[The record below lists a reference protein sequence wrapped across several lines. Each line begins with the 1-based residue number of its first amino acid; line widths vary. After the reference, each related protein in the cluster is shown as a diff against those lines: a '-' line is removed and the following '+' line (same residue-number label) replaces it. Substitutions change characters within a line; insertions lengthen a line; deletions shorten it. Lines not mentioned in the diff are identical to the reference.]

1 MIKTVATRCHILKLK
16 CTKFDSGCGSAS
28 DPIGGAYS
36 APPAPVARFTG
47 AASNRKKGE
56 RIDIA
61 RPDL

>member
-1 MIKTVATRCHILKLK
+1 MIKTVATNSIPAAAL
-16 CTKFDSGCGSAS
+16 AS

-47 AASNRKKGE
+47 ATSNRKKGE

>member
-28 DPIGGAYS
+28 DPTGGAYS
-36 APPAPVARFTG
+36 APPAPVARFKG
-47 AASNRKKGE
+47 ATSNGKKGE